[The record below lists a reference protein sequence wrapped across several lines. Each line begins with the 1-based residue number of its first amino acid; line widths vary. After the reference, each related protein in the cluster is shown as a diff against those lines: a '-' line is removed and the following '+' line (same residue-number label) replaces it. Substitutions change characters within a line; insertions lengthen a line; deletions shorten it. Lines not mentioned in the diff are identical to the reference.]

1 MTKPST
7 PPSAPSTKPATTDR
21 GPDPAHPKSGELT
34 ALRQVARA
42 LAEGTKTS
50 EVLQTIC
57 VVATA
62 HGNAD
67 GASVAQI
74 RADTGSFV
82 SVHGLAS
89 EVLGIHFPLT
99 GSITGRVAE
108 ELKLIAI
115 HSAKESSPFLA
126 DLLLRLGVGPVLV
139 IPLMAQSKLLGVL
152 SVFRK
157 DGARPFDA
165 DDEDRLAAMADLASL
180 ALWKA
185 KLLEEV
191 QSADAAKSS
200 LLATLSHEL
209 RTPLTALEGYG
220 ELLEDEILGPLSEPQ
235 RDTIVRLRSVSRHLG
250 TLIEDILT
258 YASLEAG
265 RLTPRYAPVQV
276 DGLIDSLLP
285 YVEPLAREKGLAF
298 TIDLTEGMADFQS
311 DENRLRQI
319 LLNLIQNA
327 LKFTEVGSVQ
337 LRVSPGSP
345 DMDRPAS
352 VRFTV
357 RDTGPGIP
365 ESDLARLFRP
375 FSQLEDVHSRRHKGT
390 GLGLYISKRLATMLG
405 GRIEVVSRPGDGSQF
420 TLVVPV
426 VR

>member
-1 MTKPST
+1 MTDNAASST
-7 PPSAPSTKPATTDR
+7 ETGRPLESDHR
-21 GPDPAHPKSGELT
+21 RSGELVS
-34 ALRQVARA
+34 LRQVARA

-57 VVATA
+57 VVATV

-74 RADTGSFV
+74 RPDTGAFV

-89 EVLGIHFPLT
+89 EVLGIRFPLT

-126 DLLLRLGVGPVLV
+126 DLLLRLGVGPILV
-139 IPLMAQSKLLGVL
+139 IPLLAQSKLLGVL

-157 DGARPFDA
+157 EGAKPFDT

-220 ELLEDEILGPLSEPQ
+220 ELLEDEILGPLTQLQ

-265 RLTPRYAPVQV
+265 RLSPRFAPVQV
-276 DGLIDSLLP
+276 DALIDSMLP
-285 YVEPLAREKGLAF
+285 YVEPLAREKGLEF
-298 TIDLTEGMADFQS
+298 TVELTEGMADFES
-311 DENRLRQI
+311 DEDRLRQI
-319 LLNLIQNA
+319 LLNLVQNA
-327 LKFTEVGSVQ
+327 LKFTEAGSVQ
-337 LRVSPGSP
+337 LRVTPGSP
-345 DMDRPAS
+345 EHDRPAS
-352 VRFTV
+352 VRFAI

-365 ESDLARLFRP
+365 EADLPRLFRP
-375 FSQLEDVHSRRHKGT
+375 FSQLADVHSRRHSGT

-405 GRIEVVSRPGDGSQF
+405 GRIEVVSRPGDGAQF

>member
-1 MTKPST
+1 MTEHSA
-7 PPSAPSTKPATTDR
+7 PPSAPTDKSPSTDR
-21 GPDPAHPKSGELT
+21 GSSKSGELA

-57 VVATA
+57 VVATV

-89 EVLGIHFPLT
+89 EVMGVRFPLT

-126 DLLLRLGVGPVLV
+126 DLLIRLGVGPILV
-139 IPLMAQSKLLGVL
+139 IPLLAQSTLLGVL

-157 DGARPFDA
+157 DGERPFDT

-220 ELLEDEILGPLSEPQ
+220 ELLEDEILGPLSAPQ

-265 RLTPRYAPVQV
+265 RLTPRYAPVHV
-276 DGLIDSLLP
+276 DELIDSLLP
-285 YVEPLAREKGLAF
+285 YVEPLAREKGLEF
-298 TIDLTEGMADFQS
+298 TIDLTAGIADFQS

-327 LKFTEVGSVQ
+327 FKFTEVGSVQ

-345 DMDRPAS
+345 DLDRPAS

-365 ESDLARLFRP
+365 EADLSRLFRP

-390 GLGLYISKRLATMLG
+390 GLGLYISRRLATMLG